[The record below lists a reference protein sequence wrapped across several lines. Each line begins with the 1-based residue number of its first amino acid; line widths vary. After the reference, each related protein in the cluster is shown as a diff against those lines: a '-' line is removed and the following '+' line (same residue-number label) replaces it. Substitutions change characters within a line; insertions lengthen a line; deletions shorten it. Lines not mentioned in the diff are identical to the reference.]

1 MVKTDLDYAYN
12 VPAEKKCQRKGL
24 SMLLTRRSALVST
37 AAALSVPSYARA
49 QKPKIKIGVLNDQSG
64 PYRDDGGPTGVV
76 CTKQA
81 LEDFGISGKG
91 WDVEVIAADHQNKPD
106 VGVSI
111 ARQWLDRDGV
121 DVIVDVPTSS
131 VGLAVN
137 SVCREKNKVYL
148 NSGTGSSDLTGP
160 QCSPN
165 TVHWTYDTYML
176 GRSTGGATVAAGG
189 DSWFFITAD
198 YVFGQT
204 LQRDTSGIITK
215 MGGKIL
221 GSVAYPFPE
230 TTDFSTHLLRA
241 QASGAKVLGLCMAGA
256 DTENCIKQAHE
267 FGLNNSMTIAA
278 LLIQVRGVRAL
289 GLDVAQGLRW
299 SESYYWNANDRTRA
313 WNDRVRTKTPNGV
326 WPNMTQAGDYAATL
340 HYLKAVNDMGV
351 AAAKADGR
359 AVVDRMKAMPTDD
372 DCFGAG
378 MIRADGRALHPV
390 YLLEAKKPSE
400 STQSWDVGKIINVTP
415 ADRAF
420 RPLNEGGCPF
430 IKA

>member
-1 MVKTDLDYAYN
+1 M
-12 VPAEKKCQRKGL
+12 
-24 SMLLTRRSALVST
+24 SMTRRGIL
-37 AAALSVPSYARA
+37 AAGAAIAAPRYGFA
-49 QKPKIKIGVLNDQSG
+49 QKPSIKIGVLNDQSG
-64 PYRDDGGPTGVV
+64 PYRDDGGPVGVY
-76 CTKQA
+76 CAKQA
-81 LEDFGISGKG
+81 LVDFGISGKD
-91 WDVEVIAADHQNKPD
+91 WNVEVIAADHQNKPD

-111 ARQWLDRDGV
+111 AKQWLDRDNV

-137 SVCREKNKVYL
+137 TIVKERNKVYL
-148 NSGTGSSDLTGP
+148 NSGTGSSDLTGV

-176 GRSTGGATVAAGG
+176 GRSTGGATVKSGG

-204 LQRDTSGIITK
+204 LQRDTTGIIQK
-215 MGGKIL
+215 LGGKVV

-230 TTDFSTHLLRA
+230 TTDFSTHLIRA
-241 QASGAKVLGLCMAGA
+241 QASGAKVLGLAMAGA

-267 FGLNNSMTIAA
+267 FGLNTTMTLAA
-278 LLIQVRGVRAL
+278 LLVQVRGVRSI
-289 GLDVAQGLRW
+289 GPETAQGLRW
-299 SESYYWNANDRTRA
+299 SESYFWDANDRTRA
-313 WNDRVRTKTPNGV
+313 WNERVKGNSPGGI
-326 WPNMTQAGDYAATL
+326 WPNMTQAGDYAAVF

-378 MIRADGRALHPV
+378 RIRADGRAIHPV

-400 STQSWDVGKIINVTP
+400 MRHSWDVAKVVTITP
-415 ADRAF
+415 AEEAF
-420 RPLNEGGCPF
+420 RPLTEGGCSLV
-430 IKA
+430 KA

>member
-1 MVKTDLDYAYN
+1 
-12 VPAEKKCQRKGL
+12 
-24 SMLLTRRSALVST
+24 MLLPRRTALTAAS
-37 AAALSVPSYARA
+37 AAALIGSRAGRA
-49 QKPKIKIGVLNDQSG
+49 QTPTIKIGVLNDQSG

-76 CTKQA
+76 CAKQA
-81 LEDFGISGKG
+81 LVDFGVSGLG
-91 WDVEVIAADHQNKPD
+91 FNVEILSADHQNKPD
-106 VGVSI
+106 IGASI
-111 ARQWLDRDGV
+111 ARQWFDRDGV
-121 DVIVDVPTSS
+121 DAIVDVPTSS

-137 SVCREKNKVYL
+137 TVCREKNKVYL
-148 NSGTGSSDLTGP
+148 NSGTGTSDLTGP

-176 GRSTGGATVAAGG
+176 GKSTGGATVKAGG

-204 LQRDTSGIITK
+204 LQRDTAGIITK
-215 MGGKIL
+215 SGGKVL
-221 GSVAYPFPE
+221 GSIAYPFPE
-230 TTDFSTHLLRA
+230 TTDFSSMLVRA
-241 QASGAKVLGLCMAGA
+241 QASGAKVLGLAMAGA

-267 FGLNNSMTIAA
+267 FGISQTMTIAA

-289 GLDVAQGLRW
+289 GLDTAAGMRW
-299 SESYYWNANDRTRA
+299 SESYYWDLNDRTRA
-313 WNDRVRTKTPNGV
+313 WNERVRTKTPNGV

-340 HYLKAVNDMGV
+340 HYLKAIKDMGI

-372 DCFGAG
+372 DCFGPG
-378 MIRADGRALHPV
+378 KIRADGRALHPV

-400 STQSWDVGKIINVTP
+400 SKQSWDVAKVVSTTP
-415 ADRAF
+415 MDEAF
-420 RPLNEGGCPF
+420 RPMSEGGCPF

>member
-1 MVKTDLDYAYN
+1 MI
-12 VPAEKKCQRKGL
+12 
-24 SMLLTRRSALVST
+24 LTRRAMLAAT
-37 AAALSVPSYARA
+37 ATIAAPRYGFA
-49 QKPKIKIGVLNDQSG
+49 QKPSIRIGVLNDQSG

-76 CTKQA
+76 CAKQA
-81 LEDFGISGKG
+81 LEDFGISGKE
-91 WDVEVIAADHQNKPD
+91 WNVEVVSADHQNKPD

-121 DVIVDVPTSS
+121 DAIVDVPTSS

-137 SVCREKNKVYL
+137 TICREKNKVYL

-176 GRSTGGATVAAGG
+176 GKSTGGNTVKEGG

-204 LQRDTSGIITK
+204 LQRDTSAIVPK
-215 MGGKIL
+215 AGGKVM
-221 GSVAYPFPE
+221 GSVAYPFPD

-267 FGLNNSMTIAA
+267 FGITKSMKLAA
-278 LLIQVRGVRAL
+278 LLIQVRGVRSL
-289 GLDVAQGLRW
+289 GLETAAGLRW
-299 SESYYWNANDRTRA
+299 SESYYWDLNDRTRA
-313 WNDRVRTKTPNGV
+313 WNDRVKGKTPNGV
-326 WPNMTQAGDYAATL
+326 WPNMTQAGDYGVTL
-340 HYLKAVNDMGV
+340 HYLKAIADMGV

-359 AVVDRMKAMPTDD
+359 AVVERMKAMPTDD
-372 DCFGAG
+372 DCFGPG
-378 MIRADGRALHPV
+378 KIRIDGRALHPV
-390 YLLEAKKPSE
+390 YLLEAKQPSE
-400 STQSWDVGKIINVTP
+400 SKHSWDVAKVIATTP
-415 ADRAF
+415 MEEAF
-420 RPLNEGGCPF
+420 RPLNEGGCPLVRS
-430 IKA
+430 

>member
-1 MVKTDLDYAYN
+1 MILK
-12 VPAEKKCQRKGL
+12 
-24 SMLLTRRSALVST
+24 RRAVLGST
-37 AAALSVPSYARA
+37 AALALPRYGFA
-49 QKPKIKIGVLNDQSG
+49 QTPTIKIGVLNDQSG

-76 CTKQA
+76 CAKQA

-91 WDVEVIAADHQNKPD
+91 WNVEVISADHQNKPD

-121 DVIVDVPTSS
+121 DAIVDVPTSS

-137 SVCREKNKVYL
+137 TICREKNKVYL

-176 GRSTGGATVAAGG
+176 GRSTGGATVKAGG

-204 LQRDTSGIITK
+204 LQRDTAGIVTK
-215 MGGKIL
+215 AGGKVL

-230 TTDFSTHLLRA
+230 TTDFSTHLIRA
-241 QASGAKVLGLCMAGA
+241 QASGAKVLGLAMAGA

-289 GLDVAQGLRW
+289 GLDTAQGLRW
-299 SESYYWNANDRTRA
+299 SESYYWDLNDRTRA
-313 WNDRVRTKTPNGV
+313 WNDRVKTKTPNGV
-326 WPNMTQAGDYAATL
+326 WPSRQSPTWVLPRPRPT
-340 HYLKAVNDMGV
+340 V
-351 AAAKADGR
+351 A
-359 AVVDRMKAMPTDD
+359 P
-372 DCFGAG
+372 
-378 MIRADGRALHPV
+378 
-390 YLLEAKKPSE
+390 
-400 STQSWDVGKIINVTP
+400 W
-415 ADRAF
+415 
-420 RPLNEGGCPF
+420 
-430 IKA
+430 